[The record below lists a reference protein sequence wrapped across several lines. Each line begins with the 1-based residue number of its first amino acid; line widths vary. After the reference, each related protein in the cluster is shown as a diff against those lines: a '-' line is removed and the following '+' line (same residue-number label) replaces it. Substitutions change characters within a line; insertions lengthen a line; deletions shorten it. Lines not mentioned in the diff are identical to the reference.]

1 MCEYELELQPV
12 KDSEA
17 VKRRKTEQPLAYTTA
32 RADFPPVRHPSLLG
46 HIQIARIDHWV
57 KNVFVFPGIV
67 VALSVDRVRLASWSW
82 LNFLIGML
90 AVSLIASSNYVL
102 NEILD
107 APSDLAH
114 PTKRA
119 RPVPARRVSIPW
131 AYVEWL
137 ALMAAGLALGLHIS
151 RLFTITLAALW
162 IMGCIYNIPPIRT
175 KDLPYVDVLSE
186 AVNNPLRM
194 LAGWYLTGCV
204 LIPPA
209 SLLLSYWMVGCYF
222 MAIKRF
228 AEFRDIGHHQMAV
241 YRKSFAYYNE
251 QRLLV
256 AIMFYASVAMLFFGA
271 FIMRYRVEL
280 ILAFPLVALVMSL
293 YLSIAFK
300 PDSAAQRPEGL
311 YREPA
316 LMAAVVVCSVVIVIL
331 LFVNLPILNRIFSP
345 TIPWESVQTSWL
357 RH

>member
-1 MCEYELELQPV
+1 MTPE
-12 KDSEA
+12 S
-17 VKRRKTEQPLAYTTA
+17 PLPATA
-32 RADFPPVRHPSLLG
+32 AQAAPAEFPPVGNPSLLG

-57 KNVFVFPGIV
+57 KNVSVFPGIV
-67 VALSVDRVRLASWSW
+67 VALSVDRARLASWSW
-82 LNFLIGML
+82 VNFLIGML
-90 AVSLIASSNYVL
+90 AVCLIASSNYVL
-102 NEILD
+102 NEVLD
-107 APSDLAH
+107 APFDLAH
-114 PTKRA
+114 PTKRT
-119 RPVPARRVSIPW
+119 RPVPAGRVSIPW

-137 ALMAAGLALGLHIS
+137 ALMAAGLALSLHIS
-151 RLFTITLAALW
+151 KLFTITLAALW
-162 IMGCIYNIPPIRT
+162 IMGCIYNISPIRT

-194 LAGWYLTGCV
+194 LAGWYLTGCM

-209 SLLLSYWMVGCYF
+209 SLLLSYWMIGAYF
-222 MAIKRF
+222 MATKRF
-228 AEFRDIGHHQMAV
+228 AEFREIGHGQRSAK
-241 YRKSFAYYNE
+241 YRKSFGYYNE

-300 PDSAAQRPEGL
+300 PDSAVQRPEGL

-316 LMAAVVVCSVVIVIL
+316 LMAAVVACTVVMAIL
-331 LFVNLPILNRIFSP
+331 LFINLPILHRIFSP
-345 TIPWESVQTSWL
+345 TIPWEGV
-357 RH
+357 

>member
-1 MCEYELELQPV
+1 VEPQSV
-12 KDSEA
+12 KDFQA
-17 VKRRKTEQPLAYTTA
+17 RKLMKTEQPLAATA
-32 RADFPPVRHPSLLG
+32 AQASSVALPPVRHPSLLG

-57 KNVFVFPGIV
+57 KNVFVLPGVI
-67 VALSVDRVRLASWSW
+67 VALSVDRARLASWSW
-82 LNFLIGML
+82 LSFLLGML
-90 AVSLIASSNYVL
+90 AVCLIASSNYVL

-107 APSDLAH
+107 APFDLAH
-114 PTKRA
+114 PNKRT
-119 RPVPARRVSIPW
+119 RPVPAGRVSVPW
-131 AYVEWL
+131 AYAQWI
-137 ALMAAGLALGLHIS
+137 ALMAIGLATAWHIS
-151 RLFTITLAALW
+151 TPFAVTLLALW

-194 LAGWYLTGCV
+194 LAGWYLTGSM

-228 AEFRDIGHHQMAV
+228 AEFREIGDAHRSAE

-300 PDSAAQRPEGL
+300 PDSAVQRPEGL

-316 LMAAVVVCSVVIVIL
+316 LMAAVIICSAVMVIL
-331 LFVNLPILNRIFSP
+331 LFINLPVLHRIFSP
-345 TIPWESVQTSWL
+345 TIPWEAV
-357 RH
+357 

>member
-1 MCEYELELQPV
+1 MNDFEAIEHLKSDQPMARTVQVASAEL
-12 KDSEA
+12 
-17 VKRRKTEQPLAYTTA
+17 
-32 RADFPPVRHPSLLG
+32 PPARHPSLLG

-67 VALSVDRVRLASWSW
+67 VALSVDRSRLATWSW
-82 LNFLIGML
+82 LSFLLGML
-90 AVSLIASSNYVL
+90 AICLVASSNYVL

-107 APSDLAH
+107 APFDLAH
-114 PTKRA
+114 PNKRT
-119 RPVPARRVSIPW
+119 RPVPAGRVSVPW
-131 AYVEWL
+131 AYLEWI
-137 ALMAAGLALGLHIS
+137 ALMAAGVLLGLQIS
-151 RLFTITLAALW
+151 KAFTLTLLGLW
-162 IMGCIYNIPPIRT
+162 IMGCIYNIPPVRT
-175 KDLPYVDVLSE
+175 KDWPYVDVLSE

-194 LAGWYLTGCV
+194 LAGWYLTGCT

-228 AEFRDIGHHQMAV
+228 AEFREIGGHQRSV
-241 YRKSFAYYNE
+241 EYRKSFGYYTE

-280 ILAFPLVALVMSL
+280 VLAFPLVALVMSL

-300 PDSAAQRPEGL
+300 PDSAVQRPEGL

-316 LMAAVVVCSVVIVIL
+316 LMVAIIVCTAAMVIL
-331 LFVNLPILNRIFSP
+331 LFVNLPILHRIFSP
-345 TIPWESVQTSWL
+345 TIPWEGV
-357 RH
+357 

>member
-1 MCEYELELQPV
+1 M
-12 KDSEA
+12 KDSQA
-17 VKRRKTEQPLAYTTA
+17 VRLRKTRQPLASTA
-32 RADFPPVRHPSLLG
+32 SPVELPSVRHPSLLG
-46 HIQIARIDHWV
+46 HLQIARIDHWV

-67 VALSVDRVRLASWSW
+67 VALSVDRARLASWSW
-82 LNFLIGML
+82 LKFLIGML
-90 AVSLIASSNYVL
+90 AVCLIASSNYVL

-114 PTKRA
+114 PTKRN
-119 RPVPARRVSIPW
+119 RPVPSGRVNIAW

-137 ALMAAGLALGLHIS
+137 ALMAAGLMLGLHIS
-151 RLFTITLAALW
+151 KLFTLTLLVLW
-162 IMGCIYNIPPIRT
+162 LMGCIYNVPPIRT

-222 MAIKRF
+222 MTIKRF
-228 AEFRDIGHHQMAV
+228 AEFRDMDHHQITM
-241 YRKSFAYYNE
+241 YRKSFAFYNE

-300 PDSAAQRPEGL
+300 PDSAAQHPEGL

-316 LMAAVVVCSVVIVIL
+316 LMAAVVACSVVIVIL

-345 TIPWESVQTSWL
+345 TIPWEGVQPSWL
-357 RH
+357 HH